1 MKWRR
6 IECKKTSYELGAQI
20 SKLQLGDDEM
30 SVEAYTQMEGE
41 EILELE
47 LNSNELVD
55 VALKTNYAQDFDL
68 DVDLDLVNVGD
79 VDPPTI
85 KLIDAQC
92 HASLLSSFL

>member
-1 MKWRR
+1 MNLVLKFQSCNWVMMRCQSR
-6 IECKKTSYELGAQI
+6 LTR
-20 SKLQLGDDEM
+20 KL
-30 SVEAYTQMEGE
+30 MEGE